1 MIVTIHSGFV
11 LTLTL
16 TLIPNCICVADV
28 CTAQKVTTFPTFFY
42 YENGKFVNEYD
53 GDNTKEQF
61 VQHVQKGRVKQ
72 EL

>member
-1 MIVTIHSGFV
+1 
-11 LTLTL
+11 
-16 TLIPNCICVADV
+16 V